1 MEERSSWTDCSRTFG
16 CTLDVREMAIGPI
29 RRGEEDPCA
38 GTSATRGCRR
48 SIAVRL
54 SASSRSAASS
64 VHGGDSLVRRVY
76 GHLGDVRHR
85 AEMVEY
91 RVEQHP
97 NILRGRLD
105 ELAQRLG
112 TDAGTAGLASSVS
125 D

>member
-1 MEERSSWTDCSRTFG
+1 MRGHLGDARLQ
-16 CTLDVREMAIGPI
+16 TLDRGAPVSLFTVGRELG
-29 RRGEEDPCA
+29 
-38 GTSATRGCRR
+38 
-48 SIAVRL
+48 
-54 SASSRSAASS
+54 
-64 VHGGDSLVRRVY
+64 HGGDSLVRRVY

-112 TDAGTAGLASSVS
+112 TDAGTAGMASSVS